1 MSPKQKMSLYGAS
14 GILLVGSVGFLL
26 KGVKTG
32 SITMILI
39 GIVLL
44 LMGVGRYTMIKKL
57 LNEHDYDE

>member
-14 GILLVGSVGFLL
+14 GILLVGSVAFLL
-26 KGVKTG
+26 KGIKTS

-44 LMGVGRYTMIKKL
+44 FMGIGRYTMIKKL
-57 LNEHDYDE
+57 LNEHDYDK